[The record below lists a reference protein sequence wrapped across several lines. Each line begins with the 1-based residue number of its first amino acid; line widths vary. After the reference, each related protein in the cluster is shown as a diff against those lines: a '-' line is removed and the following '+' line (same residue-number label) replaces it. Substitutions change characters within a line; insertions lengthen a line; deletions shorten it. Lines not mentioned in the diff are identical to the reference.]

1 MAQAENWNKE
11 QKIQMLSN
19 PPKFE
24 KYYQKWQDRNMGKD
38 PKVPAYAKRL
48 QKDAMQR
55 LEQKM
60 RNEEKKR
67 WEQKLE
73 EDKIIRQQK
82 NMVKQRR
89 KNLGLD
95 PKVRSFN
102 TFYRD
107 LYKHQVKHSEHMRS
121 LMVEKL

>member
-1 MAQAENWNKE
+1 MSHLKGYFNPRWSVSSDAVDENGYYANLARTVEFVAQAENWNKE

-38 PKVPAYAKRL
+38 PKVPACAKRL

-82 NMVKQRR
+82 NMVK
-89 KNLGLD
+89 
-95 PKVRSFN
+95 
-102 TFYRD
+102 
-107 LYKHQVKHSEHMRS
+107 
-121 LMVEKL
+121 